1 MTLCAGSILAEV
13 ALSPAIPVGRAAMI
27 GHEMDQKH
35 DKPRK
40 VSLNVLPD
48 QDKLSGI
55 LARAEVNQKMRA
67 ESQPMQGEDDMAD
80 EGPHVLTAPADWSE
94 AQKSLHAQ
102 VVGVLKSVFDPEIPV
117 NIYELGLVYDIDVT
131 EEGKV
136 LVKMTLTAPACPV
149 ADSMPPEIEAQ
160 IQAIPECTFAH
171 VLLVWDPPW
180 DRDRMSEAAKLQL
193 GMM

>member
-1 MTLCAGSILAEV
+1 
-13 ALSPAIPVGRAAMI
+13 MI
-27 GHEMDQKH
+27 NREMDQTN

-48 QDKLSGI
+48 KDKLSGI
-55 LARAEVNQKMRA
+55 LSRAEANQKLRA
-67 ESQPMQGEDDMAD
+67 ELQPAPAEDDMAD

-94 AQKSLHAQ
+94 AQKALHAT
-102 VVGVLKSVFDPEIPV
+102 VIGVLKSIFDPEIPV
-117 NIYELGLVYDIDVT
+117 NIYDLGLVYDIDVT
-131 EEGKV
+131 EQGKV

>member
-1 MTLCAGSILAEV
+1 MIFAG
-13 ALSPAIPVGRAAMI
+13 AIPVGRSAMI
-27 GHEMDQKH
+27 SREMDQTN

-40 VSLNVLPD
+40 LSLNVLPD
-48 QDKLSGI
+48 QEKLSGI
-55 LARAEVNQKMRA
+55 LARAEASQKSRA
-67 ESQPMQGEDDMAD
+67 ESQPSQSEDDMAD
-80 EGPHVLTAPADWSE
+80 EGPHVLTAPDDWS
-94 AQKSLHAQ
+94 AGQKSLHAK
-102 VVGVLKSVFDPEIPV
+102 VIDVLKSVFDPEIPV
-117 NIYELGLVYDIDVT
+117 NIYDLGLVYDIDVT
-131 EEGKV
+131 EQGKV

-193 GMM
+193 GMI